1 MEIRLATM
9 NDVPRI
15 AEMYLDLRRHVHPL
29 LKGVPKKV
37 PSLEELLD
45 YAKSKII
52 KSVHSIFLAIED
64 GKIVGMIRV
73 TSRTK
78 KKADLGDAYLEP
90 AFRKQGVI
98 QKIESYI
105 IEHYKEHGTVTFDR
119 TKRYMKQR
127 DFYEKENLE

>member
-1 MEIRLATM
+1 M

-15 AEMYLDLRRHVHPL
+15 AEMYLDLRRNVHPL

-37 PSLEELLD
+37 PSFEELLN
-45 YAKSKII
+45 YAKGKII
-52 KSVHSIFLAIED
+52 KPIHSIFLAIENE
-64 GKIVGMIRV
+64 KIVGMIRV
-73 TSRTK
+73 TSRAK
-78 KKADLGDAYLEP
+78 KRADLGDAYLEP

-105 IEHYKEHGTVTFDR
+105 IEHYKERGAVTFNK